1 MRPFLAPTIWKRSRR
16 FNVDIRSQSKSHEGS
31 LSISLFRTATKILLA
46 FISRSAILQHESRPL
61 KKRCF
66 GRSSSLLI
74 FSAKDVCTIN
84 FNLQL
89 PFYLYLYLQPR
100 EKCFF
105 FSDVGHKQGRCENT
119 RKGLKETE
127 NSLLHSIS
135 GLQIN
140 VRLGAF
146 IQSQI

>member
-1 MRPFLAPTIWKRSRR
+1 MECNICRMAQRINETEKCVLFWRQSIWKRSRR
-16 FNVDIRSQSKSHEGS
+16 FNVHTRPQSKSHEGS
-31 LSISLFRTATKILLA
+31 LPISLFRTATKILLA

-74 FSAKDVCTIN
+74 FSARDVCTIN

-89 PFYLYLYLQPR
+89 PLYLYLYLQPR

-105 FSDVGHKQGRCENT
+105 FRQRVTNKEGAKT
-119 RKGLKETE
+119 REK
-127 NSLLHSIS
+127 
-135 GLQIN
+135 
-140 VRLGAF
+140 A
-146 IQSQI
+146 